1 MWPRSLIALALAL
14 VAASGSASAQ
24 GWPTKPVRVIVPV
37 TPGSA
42 LDISARTVSDH
53 LARQLNQ
60 TFVVENR
67 TGAGGTT
74 GATAVAKADPDGYT
88 ILVHSS
94 AVTIHPS
101 TFINLAYDTARDF
114 AGVTPIINVPL
125 ILVVSPN
132 KYKSLAALV
141 AAGKAKAGAMNYAS
155 VGYGAAAH
163 LTSER
168 LRLAAGFEA
177 QHIPF
182 RGAPEALT
190 EVLAERVDF
199 FYTPI
204 LPALS
209 LLREGKLLA
218 LATSSSKRS
227 LAMPDL
233 PTTLEAGFPNS
244 DFNFWTGMLVPA
256 KTPRDVIDILHRE
269 TRKAI
274 DSGEAREKF
283 ANLGGEPMLMTP
295 AEFDALIRREQDA
308 NAELVKAAGIKPN

>member
-1 MWPRSLIALALAL
+1 M
-14 VAASGSASAQ
+14 ASSAGRFDLLLLLWSQGSAIAQ
-24 GWPTKPVRVIVPV
+24 GWPAKPVRVIVPV
-37 TPGSA
+37 TAGSA
-42 LDISARTVSDH
+42 IDITARTVSDQ
-53 LARQLNQ
+53 LARQLAQ

-74 GATAVAKADPDGYT
+74 GATAVAKADADGYT
-88 ILVHSS
+88 VLVHSS
-94 AVTIHPS
+94 AITIHPA

-114 AGVTPIINVPL
+114 AGVMPIVDVPL

-132 KYKSLAALV
+132 KYQSLAALI
-141 AAGKAKAGAMNYAS
+141 AAGKAKGGAMNYAS

-204 LPALS
+204 LPALA
-209 LLREGKLLA
+209 LLREGKLKA
-218 LATSSSKRS
+218 LATSSSKRAQA
-227 LAMPDL
+227 LPEV
-233 PTTLEAGFPNS
+233 PTTLEAGLPNS
-244 DFNFWTGMLVPA
+244 DFNFWIGMFVPA
-256 KTPRDVIDILHRE
+256 RTPREVVDRLHQE
-269 TRKAI
+269 VRKAAQT
-274 DSGEAREKF
+274 DTVQEKLRT
-283 ANLGGEPMLMTP
+283 LGGEPMAMST
-295 AEFDALIRREQDA
+295 AEFDALIRKEQDA
-308 NAELVKAAGIKPN
+308 NAALVRAAGIKPN

>member
-1 MWPRSLIALALAL
+1 MFHSWL
-14 VAASGSASAQ
+14 VALLLLLAAQSSASAQ
-24 GWPTKPVRVIVPV
+24 DWPIKPVRVIVPV
-37 TPGSA
+37 TAGSA
-42 LDISARTVSDH
+42 LDITARTISD
-53 LARQLNQ
+53 QLGKQLGQ

-88 ILVHSS
+88 VLVHSL
-94 AVTIHPS
+94 AITIHPS
-101 TFINLAYDTARDF
+101 TFLNLAYDTARDF

-125 ILVVSPN
+125 ILVVSPA
-132 KYKSLAALV
+132 KYRSLTELI

-204 LPALS
+204 LPALA
-209 LLREGKLLA
+209 LLREGKLRA
-218 LATSSSKRS
+218 LATSSSKRAQA
-227 LAMPDL
+227 LPDV
-233 PTTLEAGFPNS
+233 PTTLESGLRNS
-244 DFNFWTGMLVPA
+244 DFNFWTGMLVPS
-256 KTPRDVIDILHRE
+256 KTPREVVEKIYQE
-269 TRKAI
+269 TRKAAA
-274 DSGEAREKF
+274 SEAAQEKF
-283 ANLGGEPMLMTP
+283 RTMGGEPMAMAP

-308 NAELVKAAGIKPN
+308 SAALVKAAGIKAN

>member
-1 MWPRSLIALALAL
+1 MWRRRLFALAL
-14 VAASGSASAQ
+14 VSLATQGSAIAQ
-24 GWPTKPVRVIVPV
+24 VWPTRSVRVIVPV
-37 TPGSA
+37 TAGSA
-42 LDISARTVSDH
+42 LDITARTVSDQ
-53 LARQLNQ
+53 LARQLGQ

-74 GATAVAKADPDGYT
+74 GATAVAKSDPDGYT
-88 ILVHSS
+88 ILIHSS
-94 AVTIHPS
+94 AITIHPA
-101 TFINLAYDTARDF
+101 TFLNLAYDTARDF
-114 AGVTPIINVPL
+114 SGVMPIIDVPL

-132 KYKSLAALV
+132 KYKSLPELI

-204 LPALS
+204 LPALPM
-209 LLREGKLLA
+209 LREGKLKA
-218 LATSSSKRS
+218 LATSSPKRS
-227 LAMPDL
+227 LALPDV
-233 PTTLEAGFPNS
+233 PTTLEAGLRNS
-244 DFNFWTGMLVPA
+244 DFSFWLGMFVPA
-256 KTPRDVIDILHRE
+256 RTPREVVDKLYQE
-269 TRKAI
+269 TRKSVQTDA
-274 DSGEAREKF
+274 AQEKF
-283 ANLGGEPMLMTP
+283 RTLGGEPMSMSP
-295 AEFDALIRREQDA
+295 AEFDALIRKEQSA
-308 NAELVKAAGIKPN
+308 NAELAKAAGIKPN